1 MTSSTCRGWF
11 AITFVP
17 SMNRE
22 RAGFRFMAL
31 MSTQCGG
38 SGWSDAMLHG
48 FTWTEAGPTDV
59 EITDY
64 HE

>member
-1 MTSSTCRGWF
+1 
-11 AITFVP
+11 
-17 SMNRE
+17 MNRE

-31 MSTQCGG
+31 LSTQCGR
-38 SGWSDAMLHG
+38 SGWSEAMLHG